1 MKVVLLRKL
10 AEESMDGVDVRNYRV
25 GDVLDLPPADAR
37 VLIEER
43 WAMADRRRELNLVPQ
58 VERRV
63 TKTVRW
69 SANTDDFQRA
79 S

>member
-10 AEESMDGVDVRNYRV
+10 AEESLDGVDVRNYRV
-25 GDVLDLPPADAR
+25 GDVLDLAPADAQ

-43 WAMADRRRELNLVPQ
+43 WAMPDRRRALTLVP
-58 VERRV
+58 VVDRRV
-63 TKTVRW
+63 PRTVSR
-69 SANTDDFQRA
+69 AERDDFRRA

>member
-25 GDVLDLPPADAR
+25 GDVLDLPAADAR
-37 VLIEER
+37 VLVEER
-43 WAMADRRRELNLVPQ
+43 WAIPDRRRELNLVPEI
-58 VERRV
+58 ERRAPRP
-63 TKTVRW
+63 VRRTERD
-69 SANTDDFQRA
+69 AFRCA